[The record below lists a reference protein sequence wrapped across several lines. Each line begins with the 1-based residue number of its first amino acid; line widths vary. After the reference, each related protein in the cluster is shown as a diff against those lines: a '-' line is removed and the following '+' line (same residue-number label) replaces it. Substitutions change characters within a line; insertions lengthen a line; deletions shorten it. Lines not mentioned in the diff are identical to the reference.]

1 MVNMEVGV
9 KIVVTYQ
16 ILPKLR
22 LFVLHRAYVP
32 FHASVNVRILNANDC
47 VLRGLEGRGPDVGAP
62 FESFQPIHVLFH
74 PMSSLWNGG
83 A

>member
-1 MVNMEVGV
+1 MEVGV

-16 ILPKLR
+16 IPLKLR

-32 FHASVNVRILNANDC
+32 LHASVNDRILNVNGC
-47 VLRGLEGRGPDVGAP
+47 VLRGLEGRDPYVGAP
-62 FESFQPIHVLFH
+62 FESFQPIHALLH
-74 PMSSLWNGG
+74 PMSSPWNGG